1 MIKPADPIML
11 DREKDLQEIPAS
23 KGAGIPLR
31 EVFRIL
37 REKGVTKY
45 WGAGRTGGYSMGLCG
60 RHIDTEIEYLEDSCK
75 RRGEMDLPAYM
86 TKKGKLVVVI
96 EGRAE
101 TIAEP
106 ALCIGWK
113 PRVD

>member
-1 MIKPADPIML
+1 MIRPADPIIL
-11 DREKDLQEIPAS
+11 DRENDLQEIPAS

-60 RHIDTEIEYLEDSCK
+60 RHIDTELEYLESACE
-75 RRGEMDLPAYM
+75 RRGELDIPAYM
-86 TKKGKLVVVI
+86 TRGGKLTIVVN
-96 EGRAE
+96 GRSE
-101 TIAEP
+101 MIAEP
-106 ALCIGWK
+106 ALCIGWR
-113 PRVD
+113 PR